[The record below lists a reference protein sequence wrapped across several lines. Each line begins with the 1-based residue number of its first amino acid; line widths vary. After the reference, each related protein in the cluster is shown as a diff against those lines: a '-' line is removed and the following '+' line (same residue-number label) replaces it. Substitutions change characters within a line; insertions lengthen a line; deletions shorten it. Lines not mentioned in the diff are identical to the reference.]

1 MRFFTS
7 TLAIVS
13 IALAFTACTGKSSS
27 SSDQSSATATSGAEA
42 TAAASSDQSM
52 TTATSGAEASAAP
65 SGDIPPYPGATTQA
79 SGSSSNMMTQN
90 ATGTVLTTGDSFDT
104 VYQWYQKNMPAGSE
118 RAHVT
123 TPVPSALFVM
133 VGADKEQASVAIT
146 TNEGKTVITIGHV
159 KIR

>member
-13 IALAFTACTGKSSS
+13 IALALTACTGKSSS
-27 SSDQSSATATSGAEA
+27 SSDQSNATATTGAEA

-52 TTATSGAEASAAP
+52 TTATSAAEASAAP
-65 SGDIPPYPGATTQA
+65 SSDIPSYPGATTQA
-79 SGSSSNMMTQN
+79 SGTSSNMMTQN
-90 ATGTVLTTGDSFDT
+90 ASGTVMTTGDSFDS

-123 TPVPSALFVM
+123 TPAPSALFVT
-133 VGADKEQASVAIT
+133 VGGKQQASVSIT
-146 TNEGKTVITIGHV
+146 TNAGKTVITIAHV
-159 KIR
+159 GIR